1 MIGAYLVDLGSCFDL
16 DTART
21 EAARLAVEE
30 LWSAVPDGA
39 DRFSV
44 SGFLRMRSR
53 VADELGPRVGASGVT
68 LAAVSRL
75 LEEADAGDE
84 ALALSVDAMYRSARD
99 RAAKPFPSAPA
110 VLAELSS
117 RHRVGLVAVGT
128 VDWRDLGISTDTV
141 LVPRAMGLHR
151 AEPVLVARAAGRLG
165 CAVDELV
172 VVAPEGSPL
181 IGAATESGAQT
192 LATGAGGIGNEKLT

>member
-1 MIGAYLVDLGSCFDL
+1 MIAAYLVDLGSCFDL
-16 DTART
+16 ETARD

-30 LWSAVPDGA
+30 LWAAVPDGA

-44 SGFLRMRSR
+44 PGFLQMRRR
-53 VADELGPRVGASGVT
+53 VAEELGPRVGASGVT

-84 ALALSVDAMYRSARD
+84 SLALSVDAMYRSARD
-99 RAAKPFPSAPA
+99 RAARPFPAAPSA
-110 VLAELSS
+110 LADLAS
-117 RHRVGLVAVGT
+117 RHRLGLVAVGT
-128 VDWRDLGISTDTV
+128 VDWRDLGITTDTV

-151 AEPVLVARAAGRLG
+151 ADPALVLRAAERLRCEVG
-165 CAVDELV
+165 ELV

-181 IGAATESGAQT
+181 IDAAAAAGAQT
-192 LATGAGGIGNEKLT
+192 LATGPGGLS